1 MKNLELYKE
10 IVVPEMFGQDED
22 GCCDYL
28 DDFIEDI
35 YETYDAH
42 TASGASKLCIIPRA
56 GEYVIKLPF
65 RGEIYYDESGD
76 ACLHHFAYAVTENRW
91 DYCRAELDLYNKAA
105 DAGFAIFLA
114 KTKEFGTTKSGHPM
128 YIQEKVNVYGDCRH
142 KYKKDISDNAKS
154 KTATVLEK
162 YRDRYMH
169 NRRNDEMIEEDFIG
183 YTFAETGE
191 TFLSYLIDAY
201 SYENVAKFAKWV
213 YENAREIAEDL
224 HWGNIGFRE
233 SDGTPCLLDFSGYY
247 D

>member
-10 IVVPEMFGQDED
+10 IIIPDMFGQNEYDENEIV
-22 GCCDYL
+22 L
-28 DDFIEDI
+28 DFIDNINEK
-35 YETYDAH
+35 YGACCY
-42 TASGASKLCIIPRA
+42 SGASKLCIVPQES
-56 GEYVIKLPF
+56 EYVIKLPF
-65 RGEIYYDESGD
+65 LGEIYYDENGKPVLI
-76 ACLHHFAYAVTENRW
+76 CFNYAKTENRW
-91 DYCRAELDLYNKAA
+91 DYCKAELELYSKAA

-114 KTKEFGTTKSGHPM
+114 KTEEFGTTKSGHPM

-142 KYKKDISDNAKS
+142 KYKKNVSDNAKS

-169 NRRNDEMIEEDFIG
+169 NRLNDEMTEEDFIG

-213 YENAREIAEDL
+213 YENAREIAADL

>member
-10 IVVPEMFGQDED
+10 IVVPEMFGQGED

-35 YETYDAH
+35 YETYGVF
-42 TASGASKLCIIPRA
+42 TASGASKLCIIPRK

-65 RGEIYYDESGD
+65 RGEIYYNESGD
-76 ACLHHFAYAVTENRW
+76 ACLQHFAYAKTENRW

-128 YIQEKVNVYGDCRH
+128 YVQEKVNVYGDCRH
-142 KYKKDISDNAKS
+142 KYKKDVSDNAKS

-213 YENAREIAEDL
+213 YENAREIAADL